1 VRSTLLNRNILGLL
15 VLVACLASPPV
26 RGEAIDGIA
35 AVVGEDIILVSEVQ
49 ERAAAALAQ
58 ASRQESAFIRDQT
71 MREILGTY
79 LQRMIDELLIEQEA
93 KRLMLEVTPEE
104 VDRAIEGILE
114 RNGWDQ
120 DALEN
125 QIEQRGQTF
134 EQYKDE
140 TRIELLKYKVLSV
153 RLRGRLRADEE
164 EAHRAYRQ
172 IVRSSRSGDTF
183 EAAQIL
189 VRIPEGA
196 TAIEV
201 ARLEERAETIA
212 QRARE
217 GEDFAGLAR
226 DFSDDQ
232 ATRDN
237 GGSLGTLHHGDL
249 PASLDEEVVMLDVG
263 EIAGPVRGPDGL
275 YVLKLVGGTIT
286 GVRTFEEARRGIEGA
301 LMERMM
307 QRQEE
312 VFIENLRRKTYFDVR
327 LQ

>member
-1 VRSTLLNRNILGLL
+1 VRLPLLRRLVPGLL
-15 VLVACLASPPV
+15 ALAALVAAPAV
-26 RGEAIDGIA
+26 RGEAIEGIA
-35 AVVGEDIILVSEVQ
+35 AIVGDDIILVSEVQ

-93 KRLMLEVTPEE
+93 KRLMLDVTDEE

-134 EQYKDE
+134 EQYQDE

-164 EAHRAYRQ
+164 EARRAYRQ
-172 IVRSSRSGDTF
+172 IVRSSRSGDAF

-189 VRIPEGA
+189 IRIPEGA

-201 ARLEERAETIA
+201 ARLEERAEEIA
-212 QRARE
+212 RRARE
-217 GEDFAGLAR
+217 GEDFAELAR

-232 ATRDN
+232 ATKAG

-263 EIAGPVRGPDGL
+263 EVAGPVRGPDGL
-275 YVLKLVGGTIT
+275 YVLKLIGGSIT

>member
-1 VRSTLLNRNILGLL
+1 
-15 VLVACLASPPV
+15 
-26 RGEAIDGIA
+26 
-35 AVVGEDIILVSEVQ
+35 
-49 ERAAAALAQ
+49 
-58 ASRQESAFIRDQT
+58 
-71 MREILGTY
+71 
-79 LQRMIDELLIEQEA
+79 MIDELLIEQEA
-93 KRLMLEVTPEE
+93 KRLMLDVTDEE

-134 EQYKDE
+134 GQYQDE

-164 EAHRAYRQ
+164 EARRAYRQ

-183 EAAQIL
+183 EA
-189 VRIPEGA
+189 

-201 ARLEERAETIA
+201 ARLEERAEAIA
-212 QRARE
+212 RRARE
-217 GEDFAGLAR
+217 GEGFAELAR
-226 DFSDDQ
+226 DFSDDE
-232 ATRDN
+232 ATKAD

-263 EIAGPVRGPDGL
+263 EVAGPVRGPEGL
-275 YVLKLVGGTIT
+275 YVLKLVGGSIT

-307 QRQEE
+307 ERQEE
-312 VFIENLRRKTYFDVR
+312 VFLENLRRKTYFDVR